1 MAQPVSWLVRQTVS
15 HSLLK
20 WTFTNTSELRQCS
33 HHEGQAE
40 LASMSEMGSRDGG
53 AGLSKHEDLQQANG
67 CLLPGIGSLTNQ
79 GSEEDNLGDSR
90 TR

>member
-1 MAQPVSWLVRQTVS
+1 
-15 HSLLK
+15 
-20 WTFTNTSELRQCS
+20 
-33 HHEGQAE
+33 
-40 LASMSEMGSRDGG
+40 MSEIGSRDGG

-67 CLLPGIGSLTNQ
+67 CLLPGIGSLSNQ